1 MRIKEAISRRR
12 LIQQLNDEYA
22 EEQRTQYAEEQ
33 NAGKSSLP
41 NYSGA
46 HRGQHDS
53 STTTAGGAVGADS
66 GTGEGFSR
74 HDSVDITLADHHRA
88 YLQLQE
94 FVQHLN
100 SRLSEGHRRALRV
113 TWKRLSEAP
122 KTSGR
127 GNLQIM
133 EKVFAQLVDG
143 SPDVMSVFYRSAFLK
158 CVDDRLR
165 GCQSGTIATLRD
177 HAHLLIDLIDGIMS
191 LMFDAPLQKPVWDPA
206 TIGRAHAR
214 LLPMGF
220 EQHIWHRLGE
230 CLAEVMFS
238 QECVRAYPHAASA
251 WSMLSVSITDKM
263 YSHSRIA
270 VGELLS
276 NQFSFNHT
284 VQRSTEN
291 SWRGSHLVL
300 NGSTSSPGSAI
311 PRNLLSSLSA
321 STPQSPILK
330 TRRGSRLN
338 RRTEAN
344 ECSGQ
349 AREPRQGP
357 APFATWCE

>member
-1 MRIKEAISRRR
+1 MMRIKEAIQRRR

-22 EEQRTQYAEEQ
+22 AIDAEES
-33 NAGKSSLP
+33 NIGKSSLP
-41 NYSGA
+41 HSQHYSA
-46 HRGQHDS
+46 VRGVVGDS
-53 STTTAGGAVGADS
+53 STAAGGTS
-66 GTGEGFSR
+66 GGDTTGEGFSR
-74 HDSVDITLADHHRA
+74 HESVDTTLADHHRA

-100 SRLSEGHRRALRV
+100 ARLSEGHRRALRM

-191 LMFDAPLQKPVWDPA
+191 VMFDSPLQKPVWDPA

-220 EQHIWHRLGE
+220 ERQIWHRLGE

-251 WSMLSVSITDKM
+251 WSMLSVFITDKM

-270 VGELLS
+270 VSLFMCYSYL
-276 NQFSFNHT
+276 T
-284 VQRSTEN
+284 DLTD
-291 SWRGSHLVL
+291 SHLH
-300 NGSTSSPGSAI
+300 
-311 PRNLLSSLSA
+311 
-321 STPQSPILK
+321 TPQINSEEL
-330 TRRGSRLN
+330 RACMARLPLRAGCLHHSN
-338 RRTEAN
+338 LPQSSICIGTGLPCAEDEESQQAPWAEEN
-344 ECSGQ
+344 ECEQAGK
-349 AREPRQGP
+349 ARE
-357 APFATWCE
+357 